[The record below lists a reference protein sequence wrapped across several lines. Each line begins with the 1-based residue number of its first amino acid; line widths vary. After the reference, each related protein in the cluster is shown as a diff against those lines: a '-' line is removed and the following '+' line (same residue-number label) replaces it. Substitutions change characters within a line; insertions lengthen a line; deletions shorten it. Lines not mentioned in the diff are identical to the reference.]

1 MSSVVSKAIR
11 VLLFDE
17 EAVVRTALRK
27 LIESWPYLS
36 VIGEAGNPGD
46 AVGNNPQEK
55 PDIILFN
62 HHLSR
67 GPDSLD
73 LLPQLLSA
81 YNGGKVIVLTA
92 FGDSEA
98 HLRAVRLGARGLV
111 LKERGAE
118 ELHEAILNV
127 YAGELWLDRKLT
139 TDMITRMIQPKKKTE
154 LEDREIAKL
163 ASLTEREH
171 RVVTLVGE
179 GLKNKGIAERLFVSE
194 STVRHHLTSIF
205 KKLHVSSRSELII
218 LVQRQRSIQT
228 GTFG

>member
-17 EAVVRTALRK
+17 EVVVRAGLRK
-27 LIESWPYLS
+27 LIESWPPLT
-36 VIGEAGNPGD
+36 VIGEVGNPSDTEGK
-46 AVGNNPQEK
+46 NLPEK

-62 HHLSR
+62 HHLCR
-67 GPDSLD
+67 GPDDLD
-73 LLPQLLSA
+73 FLPKLLST
-81 YNGGKVIVLTA
+81 YDGGKVIVLTA

-118 ELHEAILNV
+118 ELREAILNV
-127 YAGELWLDRKLT
+127 YAGEVWLDRKLT
-139 TDMITRMIQPKKKTE
+139 TDMINRMIQPKKAE
-154 LEDREIAKL
+154 LEDGEIAKL
-163 ASLTEREH
+163 ASLTERER
-171 RVVTLVGE
+171 RVVALVGE
-179 GLKNKGIAERLFVSE
+179 GLKNKGIAKRLFVSE

-205 KKLHVSSRSELII
+205 KKLDVSSRSELII
-218 LVQRQRSIQT
+218 LVQRQRSIGT

>member
-17 EAVVRTALRK
+17 EVVVRAGLRK
-27 LIESWPYLS
+27 LIESWPPLI
-36 VIGEAGNPGD
+36 VIGEAGNPSD
-46 AVGNNPQEK
+46 TEGNNLPEK

-67 GPDSLD
+67 GPDDLD
-73 LLPQLLSA
+73 FLPQLLST
-81 YNGGKVIVLTA
+81 YDGGKVIVLTA

-118 ELHEAILNV
+118 ELREAILNV
-127 YAGELWLDRKLT
+127 YAGEVWLDRKLT
-139 TDMITRMIQPKKKTE
+139 TDMINRMIQPKKAE
-154 LEDREIAKL
+154 LEDGEIAKL
-163 ASLTEREH
+163 ASLTERER
-171 RVVTLVGE
+171 RVVALVGE
-179 GLKNKGIAERLFVSE
+179 GLKNKGIAKRLFVSE

-205 KKLHVSSRSELII
+205 KKLDVSSRSELII
-218 LVQRQRSIQT
+218 LVQRQRSIGT